1 MSTDAVDVEEREFEE
16 ESRAH
21 GGKVRVTVTYVN
33 TSETVEFRM
42 PRKDTLKETF
52 AEGYKELKE
61 KPRPEDRYLCEDGHD
76 LAPYLGLTLE
86 ELHKRKICRK
96 RRFQIAGPTG
106 GA

>member
-1 MSTDAVDVEEREFEE
+1 MVDPQSDVEEKQLED

-21 GGKVRVTVTYVN
+21 DGRVKVFVTYVN
-33 TSETVEFRM
+33 TSMTVEFRM
-42 PRKDTLKETF
+42 PRTATLKATF
-52 AEGYKELKE
+52 DQAYLELKE
-61 KPRPEDRYLCEDGHD
+61 APRPEDRYLCESGEN

-86 ELHKRKICRK
+86 ELHKREICRH